1 MTEPH
6 HSDRAHALL
15 SASGASRWLNC
26 PPAPR
31 LEELFPDETSP
42 FAEEGTLAHELC
54 EISLRLALNLITKKD
69 FDKAFKKLSKSELF
83 SDEMVE
89 HAETYVNYVIEEFR
103 AAQMTTSDARLLI
116 EEKID
121 LRDLIRDGFG
131 TGDVCIITDGVLHII
146 DLKYGKG
153 VKVSA
158 SENSQLKLYGWGALN
173 TYGIAY
179 DIHTVCLHI
188 VQPRLDHIDSWS
200 IVKID
205 LIRWA
210 EEKVRPAAELAYRGE
225 GEMQAGDWCRWC
237 KAKARCKCLADAS
250 LEAAKKDFKDTRL
263 LNDEELITI
272 YHQLDRITGWVQAV
286 ESYVLSEAI
295 AGKDWP
301 GLKLVEGRSIRTW
314 SNPEEATN
322 LLLSKGFAQD
332 EVINSKIK
340 GIGDIEKLVGKKVFP
355 DLLGPYVVKPQ
366 GKPTL
371 APIDDKRPKWV
382 ENQVRQAQS
391 DFLEN

>member
-26 PPAPR
+26 PPSPR
-31 LEELFPDETSP
+31 LEELFPDETSS

-54 EISLRLALNLITKKD
+54 EISLRLALNLTTKKE
-69 FDKAFKKLSKSELF
+69 FNKALKKLSKSELF
-83 SDEMVE
+83 NGEMVE
-89 HAETYVNYVIEEFR
+89 HADTYVNYVIEEFKGV
-103 AAQMTTSDARLLI
+103 QKTTPDALLLI

-121 LRDLIRDGFG
+121 LRGLIQDGFG
-131 TGDVCIITDGVLHII
+131 TGDACIIADNVLHII

-153 VKVSA
+153 VKVNA
-158 SENSQLKLYGWGALN
+158 VNNSQLKLYGWGALN
-173 TYGIAY
+173 TYGLVY
-179 DIHTVCLHI
+179 DIRAVHLHI
-188 VQPRLDHIDSWS
+188 VQPRLDHIDSWPIS
-200 IVKID
+200 AGD
-205 LIRWA
+205 LIGWA
-210 EEKVRPAAELAYRGE
+210 EEKVRPAAELAYKGE

-237 KAKARCKCLADAS
+237 KAKARCKCLSDAS
-250 LEAAKKDFKDTRL
+250 LSAAKKDFEDVRL
-263 LNDEELITI
+263 LNDDELISI
-272 YHQLDRITGWVQAV
+272 YNQLDRITGWIQAV
-286 ESYVLSEAI
+286 EGYVLSEAI
-295 AGKDWP
+295 AGKEWP
-301 GLKLVEGRSIRTW
+301 GLKLVEGRSVRTW

-340 GIGDIEKLVGKKVFP
+340 GIGEIEKLVGKKVFP
-355 DLLGPYVVKPQ
+355 DLLGSYVVKPQ

-382 ENQVRQAQS
+382 ENQVQQAQS